1 MVRARMVIQR
11 GSYDDDASE
20 SEEEG
25 NGVANDSDAS
35 SDPALPSDD
44 DDSDYGK
51 PKKRSSKKKSASKKS
66 SASGKKKKATPRG
79 KISPAKTPN
88 SRKRKSYVYH
98 SEDDEEEEE
107 EHAPAKKRGKKSAK
121 RSIDFE
127 QYAGRSPGKGKKGG
141 GKSGAGRP
149 KKAATPA
156 SSGRSSGRSPAKRPK
171 YTEPD
176 SDDDEV
182 EEVIDESEDDYYE
195 EPVPKK
201 KAASSKKG
209 SAAKGRGRPKKSAA
223 SGKKQKN
230 KASKYY
236 DPSES
241 EGEEEEESEDEAR
254 YKPKKGRYLSAKQ
267 MKAPKPKLPPVS
279 EMVIDSIKALKENP
293 RKGSSLRD
301 IRETI
306 EMNWTVDWGKLCDKV
321 KKYILNA
328 EATGEIIRVKGTKNK
343 KERKGFNGR
352 FTVPG
357 LKPKKKKKK
366 EKLTK
371 QWDEDQEPEYKPP
384 EETERTKSKEAA
396 EAELERQ
403 REERRLE
410 EERKAVQKELQPKAP
425 PRPKKVDYE
434 VEKIVGDKETKDGDV
449 KYLVKWVGY
458 TKPTWED
465 EANVE
470 ECQDLIDAYFIVKE
484 KKEKEKEER
493 LKERENGDYEVA
505 KIVDVEIDAKTGSR
519 EFLVRWKGWGP
530 GDDTWEPEDN
540 LDCPEIIEKFMD
552 KWEETEAIRENR
564 SLRMEPKKI
573 DRLDNSEVGTK
584 RTKSR
589 KINRGQ
595 TSYRINYGEMDEG
608 LNDCDKEDVWKPH
621 KARVFQKFVC

>member
-98 SEDDEEEEE
+98 SEDEEEEDEEEQ
-107 EHAPAKKRGKKSAK
+107 APAKKRGKKSAK

-141 GKSGAGRP
+141 GKGGAGRP

-182 EEVIDESEDDYYE
+182 EEVIDDSEDYE